1 MRKAT
6 FYGCFALVMVGMV
19 LGLGCPQQGGD
30 RPATFA
36 VTGTVTQGGN
46 PVDGATV
53 TFVPTGSGQSAVG
66 TTDGSGKYTLTT
78 FASGDGAAP
87 GQYGVKIVK
96 YEGGETDVA
105 AGGGGEG
112 AEGEMPADY
121 AGAVEDDA
129 ASAPVN
135 LLPAKYETPQ
145 SSGLTA
151 TVTDDASQ
159 NVFAFA
165 IEGGESAKPG
175 ESGGS
180 E

>member
-6 FYGCFALVMVGMV
+6 LYGCFALVMVGMV
-19 LGLGCPQQGGD
+19 LGLGCSQEGGD

-78 FASGDGAAP
+78 FVSGDGAAT

-96 YEGGETDVA
+96 YEVGETDAA
-105 AGGGGEG
+105 AGGGGG
-112 AEGEMPADY
+112 GTDGEMPADY

-129 ASAPVN
+129 AAPLN
-135 LLPAKYETPQ
+135 LLPPKYETPQ
-145 SSGLTA
+145 NSGLTA
-151 TVTDDASQ
+151 TVTDDASA
-159 NVFAFA
+159 NVFDFPLD
-165 IEGGESAKPG
+165 GG
-175 ESGGS
+175 
-180 E
+180 